1 MRWVKHVWD
10 TGTNHLKGK
19 VETLGAH
26 KYGIRFP
33 KSMEKTLKI
42 DRQNGNHRQGDAIE
56 RKQEL
61 HRQSRKESHQRS
73 KEWKGFEVD
82 WIPGDCL
89 SPRLWRENGSDLT
102 GMLLQWE

>member
-1 MRWVKHVWD
+1 MFGIQEQIISKAKSRHWEP
-10 TGTNHLKGK
+10 TSMG
-19 VETLGAH
+19 LG
-26 KYGIRFP
+26 FQ
-33 KSMEKTLKI
+33 SQWEKALKI

-73 KEWKGFEVD
+73 QKWKGFEVD

-89 SPRLWRENGSDLT
+89 SPRLWRKSGSDLT